1 MRASRR
7 ERRERRERNFV
18 NYPASVSVSER
29 QRAQADAG
37 IRKFSIRASSS
48 VADRASHQS
57 DCLKASQDWFLL
69 GKREDGRW
77 CACVVGEG
85 RRRRKVD

>member
-1 MRASRR
+1 MHQVLSLVHNVTLVRASRR

-57 DCLKASQDWFLL
+57 DCLKASQDW
-69 GKREDGRW
+69 
-77 CACVVGEG
+77 
-85 RRRRKVD
+85 

>member
-1 MRASRR
+1 MSRYILTPQNFNREDNLLVRAS
-7 ERRERRERNFV
+7 RRERNFV

-57 DCLKASQDWFLL
+57 DCLKASQDW
-69 GKREDGRW
+69 
-77 CACVVGEG
+77 
-85 RRRRKVD
+85 

>member
-1 MRASRR
+1 MDRVRRLNVIKINVTPVSSVNKAWFTMLRWCEHRVASV
-7 ERRERRERNFV
+7 V

-48 VADRASHQS
+48 VAHRASHQS
-57 DCLKASQDWFLL
+57 DCLKASQDW
-69 GKREDGRW
+69 
-77 CACVVGEG
+77 
-85 RRRRKVD
+85 